1 MHGMSYYHQTL
12 KRNLALIF
20 IFNIIFCIAVYSI
33 YTKYNSSKIQ
43 SAYEND
49 FSLAADRIDLAFSSF
64 DSCVSMLNNSVDM
77 LNYTGNSSGYTR
89 SKISLLMYNNL
100 TAPSNV
106 YSACYNSDDEYVI
119 TTMGSMSKKYFAYMT
134 GISENPEKYF
144 DDGLSSTVFISESNV
159 SGTVEKTI
167 NFIQKADFNGKNIYY
182 ISAFNAN
189 NLISAES
196 GKCIITAKGVPFYYN
211 SISSDD
217 AKNISTF
224 DSKYITL
231 SRSLNFSD
239 AVSDFGCIFYV
250 PHMKYIIEANKP
262 ILLAFPLFII
272 VFVLSGILIYVVTN
286 KNYQPINEVLKII
299 DSAGGDV
306 GEDEIGSITNAV
318 LSLNQKNSRLTAL
331 MENYKQPIENT
342 FLINLLNG
350 TLSDSELRS
359 GLSSG
364 GIEPNGHYICAILDY
379 SGSKQLV
386 TAITREGILT
396 IKKSVQEFLK
406 KSLPPYEVFKIIDT
420 DFWSQTLIISVTNEN
435 EFLAKL
441 KHTLLTIETKLNIV
455 LCGAVGKTVNSAAD
469 IYKSHL
475 SARNII
481 RNNRIFAGHA
491 TLLTPS
497 DFENGNAIFSYPPS
511 TENTLV
517 EAVLS
522 GNSEKMRTLI
532 HEIVNTDI
540 MTQDQ
545 FDIMVIVFNS
555 TINRILYTI
564 GKKTADVLPPD
575 TIVYLDLKECKTREE
590 FCLQLIKIFDSIIAN
605 IKQTEASSDERV
617 CAAMIDFIHSN
628 YQKDISLL
636 DLAEHLNM
644 SQSYVSRLFKQLT
657 GYNFKDTLSNYR
669 FLKAK
674 EIMEQNPF
682 VKIKDVASLVGL
694 NSADSLTRIFIKNT
708 GVSPSDYL
716 KRIN

>member
-20 IFNIIFCIAVYSI
+20 IFNIIFCIAVYAI
-33 YTKYNSSKIQ
+33 YTKYNSTKIQ
-43 SAYEND
+43 TTYEND
-49 FSLAADRIDLAFSSF
+49 FSLAADRIDLAFSYF
-64 DSCVSMLNNSVDM
+64 GSCVAMLNNSVDM
-77 LNYTGNSSGYTR
+77 LDYTGNNSGYTR
-89 SKISLLMYNNL
+89 SKVASLICKNL
-100 TAPSNV
+100 TASSNI
-106 YSACYNSDDEYVI
+106 YTACFNEDDEYVI
-119 TTMGSMSKKYFAYMT
+119 TTLGSMSKKYFAQMT
-134 GISENPEKYF
+134 GISQNPRKYF
-144 DDGLSSTVFISESNV
+144 KNGLSTTIFISEANISNP
-159 SGTVEKTI
+159 GEKTI
-167 NFIQKADFNGKNIYY
+167 NFIQKASFRGKNIYY
-182 ISAFNAN
+182 ISAFDAN
-189 NLISAES
+189 SLISAES
-196 GKCIITAKGVPFYYN
+196 GRCIITVNGSPFYYN
-211 SISSDD
+211 NIAEDT
-217 AKNISTF
+217 AKEIASFSN
-224 DSKYITL
+224 DYVTL
-231 SRSLNFSD
+231 SRSLNLSD
-239 AVSDFGCIFYV
+239 AVSDFGCTFYV
-250 PHMKYIIEANKP
+250 PRIKYIIEVNKP

-272 VFVLSGILIYVVTN
+272 VFILSGILIYIVTN
-286 KNYQPINEVLKII
+286 KNYQPINEILTII
-299 DSAGGDV
+299 DSAGGDIS
-306 GEDEIGSITNAV
+306 EDEIGSITNAV

-342 FLINLLNG
+342 FLMNLLNG
-350 TLSDSELRS
+350 TLSDEEMRN
-359 GLSSG
+359 GLSSYG
-364 GIEPNGHYICAILDY
+364 MKPAGPYICAILDY

-386 TAITREGILT
+386 ATITREGILT
-396 IKKSVQEFLK
+396 IKKSVLEFLK
-406 KSLPPYEVFKIIDT
+406 KSLPHYDVFKIIDT

-455 LCGAVGKTVNSAAD
+455 LCGAVGKTADSAAE

-475 SARNII
+475 SAKNII

-497 DFENGNAIFSYPPS
+497 DFESKNAMFSYPPS

-517 EAVLS
+517 ETVLA
-522 GNSEKMRTLI
+522 GNSEKMHTLI

-564 GKKTADVLPPD
+564 GKKTADVFPPD
-575 TIVYLDLKECKTREE
+575 TIIYLDLKECKTREE
-590 FCLQLIKIFDSIIAN
+590 FCMQLIKIFDCIIAS

-617 CAAMIDFIHSN
+617 CVAMLDFIHNN

-669 FLKAK
+669 FSKAK

-682 VKIKDVASLVGL
+682 IKIKDLAALVGL
-694 NSADSLTRIFIKNT
+694 NSADSLTRIFMKNT
-708 GVSPSDYL
+708 GMSPSDYL